1 MGLLEERRIKKEEAQ
16 DLLTEWVVDGWM
28 DGWMSKIITKQWI

>member
-28 DGWMSKIITKQWI
+28 SKIITKQWI